1 MNYVIYDMNNVAN
14 IDFSKVIED
23 SVDTLRLSVDES
35 LTVLKYEGRKPSFLN
50 GLQKY
55 THSEIL
61 AIMRTSEW
69 SKEEE

>member
-1 MNYVIYDMNNVAN
+1 MNYVIYDMSKAAN
-14 IDFSKVIED
+14 IDFSKIIEN
-23 SVDTLRLSVDES
+23 SVDTLRLSIDES

-61 AIMRTSEW
+61 SIMKTPEW
-69 SKEEE
+69 NKEE